1 MSYLLDTTVLLDF
14 AHGRVSAIDLVD
26 RLFSE
31 VAPLYTCDVVTCEA
45 MSGGDDV
52 ERAAIEGVLSA
63 LEYVAIA
70 PADARWAAENRRI
83 RGAGRRARS
92 LADALIAA
100 AAWSLDATVVTR
112 NPRDFRRQG
121 VRVLAYD

>member
-14 AHGRVSAIDLVD
+14 AHGRVTAIDLVD
-26 RLFSE
+26 RLFSDVE
-31 VAPLYTCDVVTCEA
+31 PLYTCDVVTCEA
-45 MSGGDDV
+45 LSGGDDV

-70 PADARWAAENRRI
+70 PADARWAAENRQM

-121 VRVLAYD
+121 VRVLAYE